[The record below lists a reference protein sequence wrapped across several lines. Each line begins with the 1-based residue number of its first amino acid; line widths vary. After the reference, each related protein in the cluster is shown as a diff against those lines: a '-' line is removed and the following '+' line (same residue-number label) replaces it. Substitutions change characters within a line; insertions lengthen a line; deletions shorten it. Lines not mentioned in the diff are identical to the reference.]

1 METII
6 PRPSEG
12 LQGADIAA
20 ALQWWREAGVDC
32 DFSDSATTWLVEPAA
47 DSAPPPTW
55 TIAPAPE
62 VAAVPAQSPFGGDQA
77 GWPASLD
84 RFGEWWLAEPR
95 LDDGAVRDRVAPRG
109 QPGAACMIVVP
120 QPEAVDREQLLSGP
134 EGTLLQAILG
144 AAGLPPES
152 AYVASVVPRHR
163 PALDWAGLAAQSA
176 GAVLR
181 HHIALVRPARLLVFG
196 SGILPLLG
204 HDPTHNA
211 QNLPT
216 FNHEGLTIPLLPA
229 RELAALIARPAWKAG
244 FWRNWL
250 DWTGTASA

>member
-1 METII
+1 METNI
-6 PRPSEG
+6 PRPFDG
-12 LQGADIAA
+12 LRGADIAA

-32 DFSDSATTWLVEPAA
+32 DFADDPTTWLVDPTA
-47 DSAPPPTW
+47 DSAP
-55 TIAPAPE
+55 APAWTVAPLPE
-62 VAAVPAQSPFGGDQA
+62 GASTPAPSPFGGDPA

-84 RFGEWWLAEPR
+84 RFAEWWLAEPL

-120 QPEAVDREQLLSGP
+120 QPEAIDRDHLLSGP
-134 EGTLLQAILG
+134 EGALLRGFLE
-144 AAGLPPES
+144 AAGLAPDS
-152 AYVASVVPRHR
+152 VYVASVVPRHR
-163 PALDWAGLAAQSA
+163 PALDWAGLAGQSA

-211 QNLPT
+211 QNLPS
-216 FNHEGLTIPLLPA
+216 FNHEGLTVPLLPA